1 MNLRRYQIRPSSLPH
16 VAIFLGA
23 FVAAAGGIYH
33 VHQKNQQIQTA
44 REIDAIERRIGQ
56 YHLDISITKMRM
68 DEQLNR
74 FAIRKQLEE
83 NASALRPIPP
93 GLAEEINPSATPERD
108 VATLVP

>member
-1 MNLRRYQIRPSSLPH
+1 MNLRRYQVRPSSLSH
-16 VAIFLGA
+16 LAIFLGA
-23 FVAAAGGIYH
+23 LVAAAGGILH
-33 VHQKNQQIQTA
+33 VLQKNQQIQTV

-56 YHLDISITKMRM
+56 YRLDISITKMRM

-83 NASALRPIPP
+83 NGSALQPIPP
-93 GLAEEINPSATPERD
+93 GLAEEIDPSASPERD